1 MRANSMDA
9 RVAIEMYDDQ
19 VMEVAVNGAWWSTL
33 NQQEQLV
40 FAVKCQ
46 EAYRK
51 AKTEDSAGDGVM
63 QLPIS
68 FCDCLPEPL
77 VADDAAAGENDKA
90 EGSKKKKKKNK
101 RKAKGEKQDDEAKT
115 SASSLGSLDSMD

>member
-1 MRANSMDA
+1 MDA

-101 RKAKGEKQDDEAKT
+101 RKAKGEKQDDEAKA